1 VIIKKPYFRNQNYKM
16 MKKVFATI
24 ATILMLVL
32 MTAYVGSLNQVESAF
47 QGVLIVSNKS
57 GNDVHF
63 IDRAS
68 GEVLAVLPT
77 GTEPHEVEVSDDGK
91 IAVVC
96 NYGNRE
102 EPGNSLSVY
111 DVASLTLITT
121 IDLGKHTRPHGMQWI
136 NGTRHILV
144 TAEGSQSLLV
154 VDIESGK
161 ILKEIQTQED
171 VSHMVA
177 ATPDFKKA
185 FVPSIRTGNIAVLNL
200 ETGKLTDHIYS
211 GEGAEGIDVSPD
223 GKEVWVTN
231 RGENTITVFD
241 AESMKKLATIPCA
254 DFPIR
259 AKFTPD
265 GSRFVVSNARSGD
278 VAVFDVSSR
287 QLIARVKMMPPP
299 SATDQTRYFAE
310 FEGTSIPIGLVVPD
324 NNTVYVAN
332 TRSDVVTRIDLEK
345 LEITGHFA
353 AGKEPDGIGFSAV
366 KPDKKQ

>member
-1 VIIKKPYFRNQNYKM
+1 
-16 MKKVFATI
+16 MKKSFATI
-24 ATILMLVL
+24 TAFLMLVL
-32 MTAYVGSLNQVESAF
+32 MTACVGSLNQVESTF

-57 GNDVHF
+57 GNDVNF
-63 IDRAS
+63 IDRVS

-77 GTEPHEVEVSDDGK
+77 GIEPHEVEVSDDGT

-111 DVASLTLITT
+111 DVASLSLITT
-121 IDLGKHTRPHGMQWI
+121 IDLGRHTRPHGMQWI

-154 VDIESGK
+154 VDIESRK
-161 ILKEIQTQED
+161 ILMEIQTQED

-185 FVPSIRTGNIAVLNL
+185 FVPSIRTGNLAVLNL
-200 ETGKLTDHIYS
+200 ETCKLTDHIYS

-241 AESMKKLATIPCA
+241 AESLKKLATIPCA

-278 VAVFDVSSR
+278 MAVFDVSSR
-287 QLIARVKMMPPP
+287 QLIAKIKMRPPPP

-324 NNTVYVAN
+324 NKTVYVAN